1 MKKLVILAAG
11 IIALAACD
19 GSHSKRELQIQN
31 DSLQIVLA
39 ERNAELDDIMGTFN
53 EIQESFRQISD
64 AENRVDLHRGNLGEN
79 SKTAKQQI
87 TSDIEFIMKQ
97 MEENKAQIASLQS
110 KLSKSQTNSAQLKKA
125 VEALT
130 QELAAKQQRIDELQ
144 AELASKNIR
153 IQELG
158 TTISGL
164 TAEKEMLEEEY
175 EAQSKTVAEQAKAMN
190 TAWFVYGTKSEL
202 KDQKILEKGDVLR
215 SANFNKDYFTQIDI
229 RTTREINIYA
239 KRAEMLT
246 THPKGSYE
254 LVKDGKGLLILKIL
268 DPTEFWSVTKYLVIQ
283 VK

>member
-1 MKKLVILAAG
+1 MLFR
-11 IIALAACD
+11 
-19 GSHSKRELQIQN
+19 SELQIQN